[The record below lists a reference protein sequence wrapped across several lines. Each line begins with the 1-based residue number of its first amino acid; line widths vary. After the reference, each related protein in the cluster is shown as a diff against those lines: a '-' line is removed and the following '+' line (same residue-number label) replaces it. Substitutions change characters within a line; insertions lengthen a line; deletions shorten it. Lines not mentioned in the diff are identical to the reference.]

1 MRKKPQKQNNPIL
14 GIVCIVVIVLITLAR
29 GICHFT
35 GAEWSDTLTRVLG
48 GVEIVAVAVLAYSY
62 MKWRKK

>member
-1 MRKKPQKQNNPIL
+1 MRKKPQQQNPIL

-29 GICHFT
+29 VICYFT

-48 GVEIVAVAVLAYSY
+48 GVEIVAVEVLAYSY

>member
-1 MRKKPQKQNNPIL
+1 M
-14 GIVCIVVIVLITLAR
+14 IVLITLAR
-29 GICHFT
+29 VICHFT
-35 GAEWSDTLTRVLG
+35 GTEWSDTLTRVLG

>member
-1 MRKKPQKQNNPIL
+1 MKANKTL
-14 GIVCIVVIVLITLAR
+14 LLVCLALIVAITAAR
-29 GICHFT
+29 IICHFC
-35 GAEWSDTLTRVLG
+35 GVALSDTLVRVLG